1 MGNNLDLSDIYSLV
15 KDIDQQ
21 KGKYVKAV
29 LTALET
35 SSKLDKDTRKIVL
48 DGFNNFN
55 RAVQRLLG
63 YEIDQ

>member
-1 MGNNLDLSDIYSLV
+1 MSNNLDLSDIYSLV

-35 SSKLDKDTRKIVL
+35 SNRLDKDTRKIVL

>member
-1 MGNNLDLSDIYSLV
+1 MSNNLDLSDIYSLV

-29 LTALET
+29 LTSLET
-35 SSKLDKDTRKIVL
+35 SNRLDKDTRKIVL